1 MALIEKPQYI
11 EHLHSQFNTRLI
23 TNTVHNILIKANIIN
38 LYGVIFKFENVES

>member
-11 EHLHSQFNTRLI
+11 EHLHSQFITCLI